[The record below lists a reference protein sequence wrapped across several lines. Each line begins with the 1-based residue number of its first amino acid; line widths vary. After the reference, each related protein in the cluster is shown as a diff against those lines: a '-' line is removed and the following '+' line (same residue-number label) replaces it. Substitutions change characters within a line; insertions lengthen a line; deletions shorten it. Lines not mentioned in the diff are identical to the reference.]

1 MAKRRKKRGAGSPL
15 GFGMKE
21 WLIIGGAGLVAFF
34 IFRPKATAGTY
45 TPAPAPSIPTG
56 GGSTTGGGT
65 STGSGSTSGSGTLGT
80 NYLGATTYNNMFN
93 TRNTNYNAF
102 ATLALNSPYYY
113 EVYILQ
119 DILKRNGNTGLVKDG
134 LFGPNTLS
142 ALQNTA
148 GVSEIKL
155 KDMFAVY
162 GNPITGGFQ

>member
-45 TPAPAPSIPTG
+45 SPPPPPTIPS
-56 GGSTTGGGT
+56 GGSSTGSGN
-65 STGSGSTSGSGTLGT
+65 STGSGSSSGGTLGT
-80 NYLGATTYNNMFN
+80 NYLGATTYSNMFMS
-93 TRNTNYNAF
+93 RNTNYNAF

-119 DILKRNGNTGLVKDG
+119 DILKRNGNITLVKDG

-155 KDMFAVY
+155 KDVFAVY